1 MNRIIFLDFDGV
13 LNTESYQ
20 AQLRQEGRTWQDAD
34 GPLFDPAA
42 VGNLKRILDAVP
54 GVRIVIESS
63 WKVEGLGQL
72 RRMWERRGLPGRIH
86 DVTPDVMSEELL
98 TLDLSDPNIMSK
110 LEDLGKGREI
120 SEWLEQ
126 HTDGDC
132 RYAILDDVAEFSGE
146 LAAHHV
152 LVRPDVG
159 ITAADADMVIR
170 LLEDPAPETNRHPRR
185 RYLNEAHRKH
195 SETLQKAVD
204 EMMKHPLSYEE
215 MKAQCDRNR
224 AALEKKHAASSLP
237 GEKKEREK

>member
-1 MNRIIFLDFDGV
+1 MKILFLDFDGV
-13 LNTESYQ
+13 LNTENCQ
-20 AQLRQEGRTWQDAD
+20 VQLRKEGRTGRDCD
-34 GPLFDPAA
+34 GPLFDPNA
-42 VGNLKRILDAVP
+42 VRNLKRILYAVP
-54 GVRIVIESS
+54 DVRIVIESS
-63 WKVEGLGQL
+63 WKIEGLGQL

-98 TLDLSDPNIMSK
+98 TLDLSDPDIMSK

-120 SEWLEQ
+120 SKWMEEHAEGECQ
-126 HTDGDC
+126 
-132 RYAILDDVAEFSGE
+132 YAILDDLPEFSGE

-170 LLEDPAPETNRHPRR
+170 MLEDPAPETNRHPRR
-185 RYLNEAHRKH
+185 RYMNAAHEKQ

-204 EMMKHPLSYEE
+204 KMMKHPLSYEE

-237 GEKKEREK
+237 AEKKDHGK

>member
-20 AQLRQEGRTWQDAD
+20 AQLRQEGRTGRDED

-54 GVRIVIESS
+54 DVRIVIESS

-72 RRMWERRGLPGRIH
+72 RRMWERRGLPGKIH

-98 TLDLSDPNIMSK
+98 TLDLSDPDIMSK

-120 SEWLEQ
+120 SQWMEEHAEGECQ
-126 HTDGDC
+126 
-132 RYAILDDVAEFSGE
+132 YVILDDVPEFSGK

-159 ITAADADMVIR
+159 ITEADVEKVIR
-170 LLEDPAPETNRHPRR
+170 LLIDPAPETNCHPRR
-185 RYLNEAHRKH
+185 RYLNEAHRKR

-237 GEKKEREK
+237 IEKKEREK

>member
-1 MNRIIFLDFDGV
+1 MKILFLDFDGV
-13 LNTESYQ
+13 LNTENYQ
-20 AQLRQEGRTWQDAD
+20 VQLRKEGRTGRDCD
-34 GPLFDPAA
+34 GPLFDPNA
-42 VGNLKRILDAVP
+42 VRNLKRIHDAVP
-54 GVRIVIESS
+54 DVRIVIESS
-63 WKVEGLGQL
+63 WKVDGFSQL

-98 TLDLSDPNIMSK
+98 TLDLSAPDVMTR

-120 SEWLEQ
+120 SQWMEEHAEGECQ
-126 HTDGDC
+126 
-132 RYAILDDVAEFSGE
+132 YAILDDLPEFSGE

-152 LVRPDVG
+152 LIRPDVG
-159 ITAADADMVIR
+159 ITAADAEKVIQ
-170 LLEDPAPETNRHPRR
+170 LLEDPETEKEHHPRR
-185 RYLNEAHRKH
+185 RYLNEAHRKR